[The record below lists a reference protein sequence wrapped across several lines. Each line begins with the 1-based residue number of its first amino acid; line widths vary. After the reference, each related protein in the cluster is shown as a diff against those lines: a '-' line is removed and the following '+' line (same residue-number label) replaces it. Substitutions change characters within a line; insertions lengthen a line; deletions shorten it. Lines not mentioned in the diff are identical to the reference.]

1 MSSFPLVIL
10 LLTLLTRWISIIDG
24 KPGCYNLKIFLVY
37 IWAHQIS
44 TYILFSHR
52 NAYKIQV
59 HKSSTIENSMDIS
72 ITYIQK
78 RYFHLFWDRL
88 NTIFAMRLNFL
99 KFFLSRFKNSSVF
112 KSFKGEPFSILLLFS
127 RSIHFPIPLFS

>member
-1 MSSFPLVIL
+1 MEHSELENRNCQELCNAGNPQLFQDCTLHLPSFLSLLMSSFPLVIL

-37 IWAHQIS
+37 ICAHQIS

-72 ITYIQK
+72 MTYIQK
-78 RYFHLFWDRL
+78 RYFHLFWGQIEYD
-88 NTIFAMRLNFL
+88 FCHEA
-99 KFFLSRFKNSSVF
+99 KYS
-112 KSFKGEPFSILLLFS
+112 
-127 RSIHFPIPLFS
+127 